1 MEWQLLSDATTKL
14 STEISI
20 WISRYIEFMSSLSLF
35 SRTISNLYSSH
46 QREGK
51 LMGSWCLPRFYNSR
65 LLFYVPQS
73 QTFSEDLSTV
83 LCLYSI
89 DIHFGL
95 SFVGIMFLEKYLIC
109 DWCRRLIDGLGSI
122 FSNTLLSQKEE
133 LRCQPRTLTTCEK
146 FTLNYQNNF
155 FEYFVATFTLLYPP
169 LTNSYDCSPS
179 FFIYIISICD
189 ISYLITFNTSDC
201 DF

>member
-1 MEWQLLSDATTKL
+1 MEWRLLSSATTKL

-35 SRTISNLYSSH
+35 SRTISYLYSSH

-133 LRCQPRTLTTCEK
+133 LRCQPRPATTLTTCEK

-155 FEYFVATFTLLYPP
+155 FWVF
-169 LTNSYDCSPS
+169 CSHFHS
-179 FFIYIISICD
+179 SLSLW
-189 ISYLITFNTSDC
+189 SYLITFNTSDC